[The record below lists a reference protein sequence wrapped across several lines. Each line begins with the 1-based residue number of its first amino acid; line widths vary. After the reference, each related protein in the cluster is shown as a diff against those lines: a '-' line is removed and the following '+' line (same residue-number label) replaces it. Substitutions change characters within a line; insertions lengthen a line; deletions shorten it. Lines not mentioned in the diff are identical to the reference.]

1 MFVLFPPVAK
11 SIGSSR
17 RQIPWP
23 KEPDRRAIIDG
34 AAGVGATGGDPN
46 RHGLVNTMDLIVL
59 GTLMLEAATLV
70 FFPALMIFAAIS
82 DLMTPTISNYV
93 SIALAILFVA
103 MALACGLP
111 AAEIMWHLA
120 CGMTVLAVTFGLF
133 ARGWIGGGDAKLA
146 AATALWLGFEHV
158 GDYVLSASLFGAILT
173 LIIVGLRKSPL
184 PGILTAHHF
193 VACLHEPTT
202 GIPYGVALASAGLVL
217 YPETAIWLA
226 AAAALR

>member
-1 MFVLFPPVAK
+1 M
-11 SIGSSR
+11 
-17 RQIPWP
+17 
-23 KEPDRRAIIDG
+23 DR
-34 AAGVGATGGDPN
+34 
-46 RHGLVNTMDLIVL
+46 IVL
-59 GTLMLEAATLV
+59 GTLILEAATLV
-70 FFPALMIFAAIS
+70 FFPALMIAAIS
-82 DLMTPTISNYV
+82 DLLTLTISNYV

-111 AAEIMWHLA
+111 AAEIMWHLP

-146 AATALWLGFEHV
+146 AATAVWLGFEHV
-158 GDYVLSASLFGAILT
+158 GDYVLSASLFGGVLT

-184 PGILTAHHF
+184 PFILTARHW
-193 VACLHEPTT
+193 VACLNEPTT